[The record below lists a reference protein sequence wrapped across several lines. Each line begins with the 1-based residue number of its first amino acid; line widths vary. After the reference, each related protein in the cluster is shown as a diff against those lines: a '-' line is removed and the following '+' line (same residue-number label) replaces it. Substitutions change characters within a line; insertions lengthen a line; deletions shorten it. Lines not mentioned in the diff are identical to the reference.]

1 MLNKDKF
8 LSTHPDILTGMDA
21 FSVDGEKLGEVE
33 RLDDDSITI
42 EKGWFFPRDFTIRY
56 DDVVDIR
63 EDHLVVS
70 RSRAD
75 LEGWQDEGYSGWDE
89 YDRANRETM
98 GEAGREETR
107 EARGKKETRIPL
119 REEELEAE
127 KQRREGEV
135 RLHKVV
141 HTETK
146 QVNVPVQKEDVV
158 VERAPVEEP
167 YGREA
172 GEVEFREEEVR
183 IPIVEEEVEI
193 RKRPVV
199 KEEIRAHKESRT
211 EEKEV
216 SGEVRKED
224 IEIERNEPKSRR
236 KR

>member
-1 MLNKDKF
+1 MLNKDEF
-8 LSTHPDILTGMDA
+8 LNAHPDIHTGMDA
-21 FSVDGEKLGEVE
+21 YSVDGEKLGEVE

-63 EDHLVVS
+63 EEHLIVS

-75 LEGWQDEGYSGWDE
+75 LEGWRNEGYSGWDE

-98 GEAGREETR
+98 RETGREETR
-107 EARGKKETRIPL
+107 ESRGEEETRIPL

-146 QVNVPVQKEDVV
+146 EVKVPVQKEDVV
-158 VERAPVEEP
+158 VERVPVEEP
-167 YGREA
+167 YEGETGEA
-172 GEVEFREEEVR
+172 EFREEEVR
-183 IPIVEEEVEI
+183 IPIVEEQVEI

-199 KEEIRAHKESRT
+199 KEEIRAHKESRA

-216 SGEVRKED
+216 SGKVRKED
-224 IEIERNEPKSRR
+224 VEIERNEPKSRR

>member
-1 MLNKDKF
+1 MLNKDEF
-8 LSTHPDILTGMDA
+8 LNTHPDLHTGMDA

-75 LEGWQDEGYSGWDE
+75 LEGWRDEGYTGWDD
-89 YDRANRETM
+89 YDRANRETTR
-98 GEAGREETR
+98 EAGQREET
-107 EARGKKETRIPL
+107 KIPL
-119 REEELEAE
+119 REEELEVE
-127 KQRREGEV
+127 KQQREGEV

-141 HTETK
+141 HTETREMK
-146 QVNVPVQKEDVV
+146 VPIQKEEVV
-158 VERAPVEEP
+158 IERTPVEEP
-167 YGREA
+167 YGRDIGEA
-172 GEVEFREEEVR
+172 EFREEEVR
-183 IPIVEEEVEI
+183 IPIVEEEVEV

-199 KEEIRAHKESRT
+199 KEEIRAHKEART

-224 IEIERNEPKSRR
+224 IEVERKEPKSRR

>member
-1 MLNKDKF
+1 MLNKDEF
-8 LSTHPDILTGMDA
+8 LNTHPDIHTGMDA
-21 FSVDGEKLGEVE
+21 YSVDGEKLGEVE

-75 LEGWQDEGYSGWDE
+75 LEGWRDKGYSGWDE
-89 YDRANRETM
+89 YDQANRDITR
-98 GEAGREETR
+98 EAGQREETR
-107 EARGKKETRIPL
+107 MPL

-127 KQRREGEV
+127 KQQREGEV

-146 QVNVPVQKEDVV
+146 QINVPVEEEDVI
-158 VERAPVEEP
+158 VERVPAEESSERDI
-167 YGREA
+167 GEA
-172 GEVEFREEEVR
+172 EFREEVR
-183 IPIVEEEVEI
+183 IPIVEEEVEV

-199 KEEIRAHKESRT
+199 KEEVRARKESRKQ
-211 EEKEV
+211 EQKV

-224 IEIERNEPKSRR
+224 VEIERNEPKRR

>member
-1 MLNKDKF
+1 MLNKDEF
-8 LSTHPDILTGMDA
+8 LNTHPDLHTGMDA

-75 LEGWQDEGYSGWDE
+75 LEGWRDEGYTGWDD
-89 YDRANRETM
+89 YDRANRETTR
-98 GEAGREETR
+98 EAGQREET
-107 EARGKKETRIPL
+107 KIPL

-127 KQRREGEV
+127 KQQREGEV

-141 HTETK
+141 HTETREMK
-146 QVNVPVQKEDVV
+146 VPIQKEEVV
-158 VERAPVEEP
+158 IERTPVEEP
-167 YGREA
+167 YGRDIGEA
-172 GEVEFREEEVR
+172 EFREEEVR
-183 IPIVEEEVEI
+183 IPIVEEEVEV

-199 KEEIRAHKESRT
+199 KEEIRAHKEART
-211 EEKEV
+211 EEEEV

-224 IEIERNEPKSRR
+224 IEVERKEPKSRR

>member
-1 MLNKDKF
+1 MLNKDEF
-8 LSTHPDILTGMDA
+8 LNTHPDIHTGMDA

-75 LEGWQDEGYSGWDE
+75 LKGWRDEGYSGWDE
-89 YDRANRETM
+89 YDRANRET
-98 GEAGREETR
+98 TR
-107 EARGKKETRIPL
+107 EAGQREETRIPL

-127 KQRREGEV
+127 KQQREGEA

-146 QVNVPVQKEDVV
+146 RMKVPVEKEEVV
-158 VERAPVEEP
+158 IERTPVEEP
-167 YGREA
+167 YGRDIGEA
-172 GEVEFREEEVR
+172 EFGEEEVR

-199 KEEIRAHKESRT
+199 KEEVRTRKESRT
-211 EEKEV
+211 EEREV
-216 SGEVRKED
+216 GGEVRKED
-224 IEIERNEPKSRR
+224 IEVERKEPRPRR

>member
-1 MLNKDKF
+1 MLNKDEF
-8 LSTHPDILTGMDA
+8 LNTHPDLHTGMDA

-75 LEGWQDEGYSGWDE
+75 LEGWRDEGYTGWDD
-89 YDRANRETM
+89 YDRANRETTR
-98 GEAGREETR
+98 EAGQREET
-107 EARGKKETRIPL
+107 KIPL

-127 KQRREGEV
+127 KQQREGEV

-141 HTETK
+141 HTETREMK
-146 QVNVPVQKEDVV
+146 VPIQKEEVV
-158 VERAPVEEP
+158 IERTPVEEP
-167 YGREA
+167 YGRDIGEA
-172 GEVEFREEEVR
+172 EFREEEVR
-183 IPIVEEEVEI
+183 IPIVEEEVEV

-199 KEEIRAHKESRT
+199 KEEIRAHKEART

-224 IEIERNEPKSRR
+224 IEVERKEPKSRR